1 MWAWG
6 RSPTRAEGRGATGGL
21 RPARGR
27 FACRRVGVAGSIP
40 IELEL
45 TGSTV
50 VTILVSGAG
59 LNWPLT
65 LPAVNAHFCI
75 VHITGVVMAGGSEK
89 RELKP
94 TEPFWKSTEPAR
106 PADAAPA
113 QARAEPDPQSR
124 NNQIEA
130 RTLIV
135 GAGMSVSG
143 TITACDRLI
152 AEGTVDAKLD
162 GCQQVIVT
170 ETGVFRGTVA
180 TDNADVHGRFEGE
193 LVVQK
198 RLLVRAGGQVAG
210 TVSYGEIEI
219 ECGGKIS
226 GQIKPHDRAA
236 SSSKPAQTGYVPLTG
251 KPHESGSVGSNG
263 SAPHLVSAGTAVL
276 AAK

>member
-1 MWAWG
+1 MI
-6 RSPTRAEGRGATGGL
+6 GA
-21 RPARGR
+21 
-27 FACRRVGVAGSIP
+27 
-40 IELEL
+40 
-45 TGSTV
+45 
-50 VTILVSGAG
+50 
-59 LNWPLT
+59 
-65 LPAVNAHFCI
+65 
-75 VHITGVVMAGGSEK
+75 SEK

-94 TEPFWKSTEPAR
+94 TEPFWKASEPSR
-106 PADAAPA
+106 PSDAAPLQPEVA
-113 QARAEPDPQSR
+113 PDPRPR
-124 NNQIEA
+124 NSQIEA

-135 GAGMSVSG
+135 GAGMSLSG
-143 TITACDRLI
+143 TITSCDRLV

-162 GCQQVIVT
+162 GCQQVIVAQ
-170 ETGVFRGTVA
+170 TGVFRGNVS

>member
-1 MWAWG
+1 
-6 RSPTRAEGRGATGGL
+6 
-21 RPARGR
+21 
-27 FACRRVGVAGSIP
+27 
-40 IELEL
+40 
-45 TGSTV
+45 
-50 VTILVSGAG
+50 
-59 LNWPLT
+59 
-65 LPAVNAHFCI
+65 
-75 VHITGVVMAGGSEK
+75 MAGGSEK

-106 PADAAPA
+106 PADAAPV
-113 QARAEPDPQSR
+113 QPRAEPDPRSQ

-135 GAGMSVSG
+135 GAGMSVS
-143 TITACDRLI
+143 
-152 AEGTVDAKLD
+152 
-162 GCQQVIVT
+162 
-170 ETGVFRGTVA
+170 
-180 TDNADVHGRFEGE
+180 
-193 LVVQK
+193 
-198 RLLVRAGGQVAG
+198 G

>member
-1 MWAWG
+1 
-6 RSPTRAEGRGATGGL
+6 
-21 RPARGR
+21 
-27 FACRRVGVAGSIP
+27 
-40 IELEL
+40 
-45 TGSTV
+45 
-50 VTILVSGAG
+50 
-59 LNWPLT
+59 
-65 LPAVNAHFCI
+65 
-75 VHITGVVMAGGSEK
+75 MAGASDK

-94 TEPFWKSTEPAR
+94 TEPFWKSSEPAR
-106 PADAAPA
+106 PADAKPA
-113 QARAEPDPQSR
+113 LPQAEPDPRSR

-143 TITACDRLI
+143 TITACDRLV

-170 ETGVFRGTVA
+170 ETGVFRGNVS
-180 TDNADVHGRFEGE
+180 TDHADVHGRFEGE

-198 RLLVRAGGQVAG
+198 RLLVRAAGQVAG

-219 ECGGKIS
+219 ECGGKIA

-236 SSSKPAQTGYVPLTG
+236 SASKSAQTGYVPLGG
-251 KPHESGSVGSNG
+251 KPQESGSPGSIGSNG
-263 SAPHLVSAGTAVL
+263 SAPHLVGAGTTVL

>member
-1 MWAWG
+1 
-6 RSPTRAEGRGATGGL
+6 
-21 RPARGR
+21 
-27 FACRRVGVAGSIP
+27 
-40 IELEL
+40 
-45 TGSTV
+45 
-50 VTILVSGAG
+50 
-59 LNWPLT
+59 
-65 LPAVNAHFCI
+65 
-75 VHITGVVMAGGSEK
+75 MAGGSEK

-113 QARAEPDPQSR
+113 QPRAEPDPRSR

-143 TITACDRLI
+143 TITACDRLV

-170 ETGVFRGTVA
+170 ETGVFRGNVS

-198 RLLVRAGGQVAG
+198 RLLVRAAGQVAG

-251 KPHESGSVGSNG
+251 KPHEGGSVGSNG
-263 SAPHLVSAGTAVL
+263 APHLVSAGTAVL

>member
-1 MWAWG
+1 M
-6 RSPTRAEGRGATGGL
+6 L
-21 RPARGR
+21 
-27 FACRRVGVAGSIP
+27 GV
-40 IELEL
+40 
-45 TGSTV
+45 T
-50 VTILVSGAG
+50 
-59 LNWPLT
+59 
-65 LPAVNAHFCI
+65 
-75 VHITGVVMAGGSEK
+75 EK

-94 TEPFWKSTEPAR
+94 TEPFWKASEPSR
-106 PADAAPA
+106 PGDPPAPQPEAAP
-113 QARAEPDPQSR
+113 DPRPR
-124 NNQIEA
+124 NSQIEA

-143 TITACDRLI
+143 TITACDRLV

-226 GQIKPHDRAA
+226 GQIKPHDRA
-236 SSSKPAQTGYVPLTG
+236 SSKPA
-251 KPHESGSVGSNG
+251 
-263 SAPHLVSAGTAVL
+263 
-276 AAK
+276 